1 VAGTAGLSR
10 AGTLPKM
17 SPNLQLNRSG
27 DAKQSG
33 RPASVDYA
41 VYALIVR
48 CVFSVLS
55 ALAAYGARPEL
66 TDVIAKANRS
76 KNWTAE
82 QLRHNVDAT
91 LRATVIT
98 ALLVAVMVLVM
109 AKFLRDG
116 KNWARWLYAVFAILV
131 ARDVQQVLGF
141 VQYHS
146 LLLRLTS
153 GLTGLAALAALV
165 LMFLPTSNSYLRPAA
180 GRAGMFG
187 SMFGPRSA
195 RSVTRSNESTDAE
208 PAVDRALADQ
218 PAATAEP
225 GDPADGPGNVV
236 DQPVGSADE
245 PVGSA
250 NQPGSSATR
259 PAGGPPPTRRPPR
272 AKSRRQPTE

>member
-1 VAGTAGLSR
+1 VAGTAGLSV

-17 SPNLQLNRSG
+17 SPNLQPNRSG
-27 DAKQSG
+27 DLKQSG
-33 RPASVDYA
+33 RPSSVDYA

-55 ALAAYGARPEL
+55 AFAAYGARPEL

-76 KNWTAE
+76 KNWTAD

-141 VQYHS
+141 VQYHN

-165 LMFLPTSNSYLRPAA
+165 LMFLPTSNAYLRPAA

-187 SMFGPRSA
+187 SMFGPRTA
-195 RSVTRSNESTDAE
+195 RPARNASTDAE
-208 PAVDRALADQ
+208 PAVDRMVADRPAAPADSADQ
-218 PAATAEP
+218 PVDSANEP
-225 GDPADGPGNVV
+225 VV
-236 DQPVGSADE
+236 LANEPVVSADQPT
-245 PVGSA
+245 
-250 NQPGSSATR
+250 SSASR
-259 PAGGPPPTRRPPR
+259 PAAGPPATRRPPR

>member
-1 VAGTAGLSR
+1 MAGTAGLSH

-27 DAKQSG
+27 DARQSG

-55 ALAAYGARPEL
+55 AFAAYGARPEL

-76 KNWTAE
+76 KNWTAD

-98 ALLVAVMVLVM
+98 ALLVSVMVLVM

-131 ARDVQQVLGF
+131 ARDVQQVLGL
-141 VQYHS
+141 VQYHN

-165 LMFLPTSNSYLRPAA
+165 LMFLPTSNSYLRPAD
-180 GRAGMFG
+180 GRPGMFG
-187 SMFGPRSA
+187 SMFGSRTA
-195 RSVTRSNESTDAE
+195 RPVTRSNEAE
-208 PAVDRALADQ
+208 PSVDQTVADQ
-218 PAATAEP
+218 PAATAQP
-225 GDPADGPGNVV
+225 GASVNPPED
-236 DQPVGSADE
+236 
-245 PVGSA
+245 SA
-250 NQPGSSATR
+250 NETVVSANEPGSSANR
-259 PAGGPPPTRRPPR
+259 SAAGATAGRRPPR

>member
-1 VAGTAGLSR
+1 MAGSAGLSG

-27 DAKQSG
+27 DATRSG

-55 ALAAYGARPEL
+55 AVAAYGARSEL
-66 TDVIAKANRS
+66 TDVIAEANRS
-76 KNWTAE
+76 KNWTAD
-82 QLRHNVDAT
+82 QLRHNIDAT
-91 LRATVIT
+91 LRASVIT
-98 ALLVAVMVLVM
+98 ALLVSVMVLVM

-116 KNWARWLYAVFAILV
+116 KNWARWLYVVFAILV

-141 VQYHS
+141 VQYHN

-165 LMFLPTSNSYLRPAA
+165 LMFLPTSNAYLRLAT
-180 GRAGMFG
+180 GRPGLFG
-187 SMFGPRSA
+187 SMFGSRTA
-195 RSVTRSNESTDAE
+195 RSKDAE
-208 PAVDRALADQ
+208 PAVDQTGADRLAT
-218 PAATAEP
+218 TAESANSANE
-225 GDPADGPGNVV
+225 PANAV
-236 DQPVGSADE
+236 DQPVVPVKE
-245 PVGSA
+245 PAVPANQPARSA
-250 NQPGSSATR
+250 NQ
-259 PAGGPPPTRRPPR
+259 PAGGPPATRRPPR